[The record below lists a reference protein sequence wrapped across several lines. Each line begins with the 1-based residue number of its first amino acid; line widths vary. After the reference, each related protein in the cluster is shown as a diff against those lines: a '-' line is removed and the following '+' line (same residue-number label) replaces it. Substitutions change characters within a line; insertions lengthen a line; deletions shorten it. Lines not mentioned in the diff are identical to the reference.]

1 MKIKVKAKLEYL
13 DLQSTVFSH
22 KALSLTVSFKDETK
36 FLKTKKLSEYI
47 YSIQQGEIKF
57 IEEEFYNHCLEWIK
71 DKSNLEK
78 KVYEMVNNHFN
89 KVEEKDV
96 LKEKEN
102 ELKQLLGKGI
112 TYELEIEL
120 EKENV

>member
-36 FLKTKKLSEYI
+36 FFKKTKLSEYI
-47 YSIQQGEIKF
+47 YHIAQGEVEFIKD
-57 IEEEFYNHCLEWIK
+57 EFYDMCLEWIQ

-78 KVYEMVNNHFN
+78 RVYEMVNNYFN
-89 KVEEKDV
+89 KNKQNNIKENKEDK
-96 LKEKEN
+96 LKE
-102 ELKQLLGKGI
+102 LLGKGI

-120 EKENV
+120 DKEN